1 MSERVAVAGKWQ
13 SLDRPLFLTT
23 IALVGIGLLLIYS
36 ADNALF
42 DSAHFEKQLTFAIAG
57 FIFMMIATIIPTRY
71 YFALAYI
78 VFGIAVVMLLMVPVV
93 GVTALGAKRWISI
106 GGFNFQPSEPA
117 KLFFLIAAARFLSG
131 VRPDQT
137 ERRALIGVVLI
148 AALPFMLV
156 LSQPDLGTS
165 SLFPVIGAVL
175 LAWWG
180 LPLWYYLLAAMPFV
194 AMFLGVFPWL
204 AVPLE
209 LIGFWWMKRAGMRWL
224 GLSLLLALVIASTF
238 VAATA
243 WSKLEPY
250 QQNRLTTFIDPGADP
265 LGAGYQII
273 QSKVAIGSGGVIGSG
288 WLQGTQTQ
296 LRFLPQQHTDFIFA
310 LAGEEFGLWGTTSVL
325 LLFFVYGWRGVK
337 IATRARSQFA
347 GLMAIG
353 ITTIT
358 LYHAAVNIGMAIG
371 VMPVTGIPLPFISYG
386 GTFLMTCMV
395 NTGILLSTGIYR
407 RE

>member
-1 MSERVAVAGKWQ
+1 MSERIVSTGKWQ
-13 SLDRPLFLTT
+13 SLDRPLLLTT
-23 IALVGIGLLLIYS
+23 LALVGIGLMLIYS

-42 DSAHFEKQLTFAIAG
+42 DSSHFEKQLTFAIAG
-57 FIFMMIATIIPTRY
+57 FIFMIIATVIPTRY

-78 VFGIAVVMLLMVPVV
+78 VYGLAIFMLILVPLI
-93 GVTALGAKRWISI
+93 GVTALGAKRWISL

-117 KLFFLIAAARFLSG
+117 KVFFLIAAARFLSG

-137 ERRALIGVVLI
+137 ERYALIGVGLF
-148 AALPFMLV
+148 ASLPFILI

-165 SLFPVIGAVL
+165 SLFPVIGATL

-180 LPLWYYLLAAMPFV
+180 LPLWYYLLGAMPFV
-194 AMFLGVFPWL
+194 AMFITVFPW
-204 AVPLE
+204 ATVPLE
-209 LIGFWWMKRAGMRWL
+209 AIGYWWMRRAGMRWV
-224 GLSLLLALVIASTF
+224 GLSLLTLLIIGATFFASM
-238 VAATA
+238 A
-243 WSKLEPY
+243 WNKLEPY
-250 QQNRLTTFIDPGADP
+250 QQKRLTTFIDPGADP

-273 QSKVAIGSGGVIGSG
+273 QSKVAIGSGGLLGTG

-325 LLFFVYGWRGVK
+325 LLFFIYGWRGIK
-337 IATRARSQFA
+337 IAARTRSPFA
-347 GLMAIG
+347 GLVAAG
-353 ITTIT
+353 ITTMII
-358 LYHAAVNIGMAIG
+358 YHAVVNIGMAIG
-371 VMPVTGIPLPFISYG
+371 IMPVTGIPLPFLSYG
-386 GTFLMTCMV
+386 GSFLMTCMI